1 MILMYDF
8 KIWWV
13 LPSINKD
20 KDISIIDR
28 YANIED
34 ATDKAR
40 ELLKEDK
47 TFSVVMIWNSHEC
60 MRTIKQK

>member
-1 MILMYDF
+1 MEGILLELIPYR
-8 KIWWV
+8 
-13 LPSINKD
+13 NKD

-47 TFSVVMIWNSHEC
+47 TFSKVMIWNSHEC
-60 MRTIKQK
+60 MRVIKQK